1 MGSQRV
7 RHNLA
12 TQQQHLSRKV
22 FKSLD
27 TVIFSVFTRAVM
39 LCLQANSPLE
49 VQYVGQTKLDLRQGS
64 ESAGLY
70 PAPPRW
76 GPEEFCRAESFH
88 RNECGNPRYHPMP
101 FFKIN
106 KQGFRG
112 LARWRKW

>member
-12 TQQQHLSRKV
+12 TQQQQHLSRKV

-64 ESAGLY
+64 ESAGLSQ
-70 PAPPRW
+70 PLPDGVLRNS
-76 GPEEFCRAESFH
+76 AEQRVSTGMSVETPGTTLCHFL
-88 RNECGNPRYHPMP
+88 
-101 FFKIN
+101 K
-106 KQGFRG
+106 
-112 LARWRKW
+112 